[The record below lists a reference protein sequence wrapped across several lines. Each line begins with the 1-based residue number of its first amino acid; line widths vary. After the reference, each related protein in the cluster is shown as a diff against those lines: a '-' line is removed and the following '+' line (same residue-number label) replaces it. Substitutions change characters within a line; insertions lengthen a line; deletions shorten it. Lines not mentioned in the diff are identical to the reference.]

1 VAVGVRVATEV
12 VLTFC
17 NTEAERLGG
26 GAGGLTWM
34 MVIWRYIVGGV
45 IFVLYARR
53 ELRLALEQAR
63 RGDEEEEE

>member
-1 VAVGVRVATEV
+1 
-12 VLTFC
+12 
-17 NTEAERLGG
+17 
-26 GAGGLTWM
+26 M